1 MSPAQASTVQAHVEA
16 ARAAQ
21 PAWAGTAIADR
32 LRIIARFRRLL
43 GERGVALAGRLAEG
57 TERSLA
63 ELLVAE
69 ILPVADAC
77 RFLERRARGLLK
89 ERRLGSTGRPF
100 WLALL
105 TSTIRREPLGVVLV
119 LAPFNYP
126 FMLPGIQ
133 ALQGLAAG
141 NAVVFKPG
149 RGGTAAAR
157 AFAELMHEAG
167 LPDGL
172 LQVLGE
178 DAETGAEAVAAAIDK
193 VVLTGSAET
202 GARVAEAL
210 AARTVPAI
218 MELSGNDPVFVLEG
232 ADAAMA
238 LDAVAYGLSL
248 NKSQTCIAPRRVILV
263 GRGHAGFRDALAR
276 RVAAL
281 PAVALDD
288 ALVARLE
295 ALLEDARS
303 GGAKLHRGRGAAQ
316 QFRPTLV
323 TGLAHDHPLNAM
335 DVFAPLTILLEAADE
350 QEALD
355 LARLSPYRLG
365 ASVFGP
371 GRRAEALARK
381 IDAGAVCINDVIVPT
396 ADPRAPFGGRGR
408 SGHGSTRGAEGLYE
422 MTQPKVILRR
432 GWTFRPHLEAPW
444 SGDADMF
451 GAYLIAA
458 HGSGAIH
465 RARAGLRVM
474 GLAVK
479 RLMRAR

>member
-1 MSPAQASTVQAHVEA
+1 
-16 ARAAQ
+16 
-21 PAWAGTAIADR
+21 
-32 LRIIARFRRLL
+32 
-43 GERGVALAGRLAEG
+43 
-57 TERSLA
+57 
-63 ELLVAE
+63 
-69 ILPVADAC
+69 
-77 RFLERRARGLLK
+77 
-89 ERRLGSTGRPF
+89 
-100 WLALL
+100 
-105 TSTIRREPLGVVLV
+105 
-119 LAPFNYP
+119 
-126 FMLPGIQ
+126 
-133 ALQGLAAG
+133 
-141 NAVVFKPG
+141 
-149 RGGTAAAR
+149 
-157 AFAELMHEAG
+157 
-167 LPDGL
+167 
-172 LQVLGE
+172 
-178 DAETGAEAVAAAIDK
+178 
-193 VVLTGSAET
+193 
-202 GARVAEAL
+202 
-210 AARTVPAI
+210 

-263 GRGHAGFRDALAR
+263 GRGHAGFGDALAR
-276 RVAAL
+276 RIAAL

-295 ALLEDARS
+295 ALLDDARS
-303 GGAKLHRGRGAAQ
+303 RGAELHRGGGGAQ

-371 GRRAEALARK
+371 GRRAETLARK

-408 SGHGSTRGAEGLYE
+408 SGHGSTRGAEGLHE

-432 GWTFRPHLEAPW
+432 AWTFRPHLEAPW

-451 GAYLIAA
+451 GSYLIAA

-474 GLAVK
+474 GLALK

>member
-1 MSPAQASTVQAHVEA
+1 
-16 ARAAQ
+16 
-21 PAWAGTAIADR
+21 
-32 LRIIARFRRLL
+32 LL

-57 TERSLA
+57 TGRSLA

-69 ILPVADAC
+69 VLPVADAC

-149 RGGTAAAR
+149 RRGTAAAR
-157 AFAELMHEAG
+157 TFSDLMHEAG

-202 GARVAEAL
+202 GARVAQAL
-210 AARTVPAI
+210 AARTVPAV

-263 GRGHAGFRDALAR
+263 GRGHAGFGDALAR
-276 RVAAL
+276 RIAAL

-295 ALLEDARS
+295 ALLDDARS
-303 GGAKLHRGRGAAQ
+303 RGAELHRGGGGAQ

-371 GRRAEALARK
+371 GRRAETLARK

-408 SGHGSTRGAEGLYE
+408 SGHGSTRGAEGLHE

-432 GWTFRPHLEAPW
+432 AWTVRPHLEAPW

-451 GAYLIAA
+451 GSYLIAA

-474 GLAVK
+474 GLALK